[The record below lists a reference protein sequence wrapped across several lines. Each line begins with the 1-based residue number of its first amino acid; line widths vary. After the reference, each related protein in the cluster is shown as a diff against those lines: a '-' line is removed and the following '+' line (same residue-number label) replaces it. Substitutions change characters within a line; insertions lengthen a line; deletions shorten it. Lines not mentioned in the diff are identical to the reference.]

1 MKKFIAIICLV
12 CGVFSLSAK
21 ERQDSL
27 ILKIDKRNQT
37 LIGTSDSKR
46 TLREELETAFQK
58 KGIDLSDSLWQ
69 TIRQAIKTEADGDSS
84 LSVQIGNQKVRIA
97 IHKTPLRGS
106 VTSGQSTVDSGQW
119 AVDSRQSTVD
129 SGKSG
134 KKDEVRVGLDGVHV
148 KDGNEE
154 THVTWNGVYHREG
167 NEVTKVI
174 WGKDSTKVKRPEL
187 YSRKGLN
194 FYFGLNALTGV
205 VPELATPYPGA
216 APYVPNFTLNPTGSR
231 YASIEIARFV
241 TLSEGKKSAFRLGY
255 GLEIDWYNFM
265 FDHNRIATKG
275 PNGVQFITISSSTGK
290 EIAMSKNKMS
300 VSYLTLPIMP
310 HFSFDKKSAVQMIA
324 LGGYVSYRLDTWTKA
339 VEEESGNLRKETS
352 NLYVNPFRYGLR
364 AEFALRHFPDLFF
377 TYDLSPIFE
386 PGKGPEMRGLAFGI
400 RLL

>member
-12 CGVFSLSAK
+12 VSVFSLSAK

-37 LIGTSDSKR
+37 LIGGKDSKR
-46 TLREELETAFQK
+46 TLKEELEIAFEK
-58 KGIDLSDSLWQ
+58 KGIVLTDSLWQ
-69 TIRQAIKTEADGDSS
+69 NIRQAIKTDSDGDSS
-84 LSVQIGNQKVRIA
+84 ISVRIGNSSVKIG
-97 IHKTPLRGS
+97 IFKSPLRGAVKES
-106 VTSGQSTVDSGQW
+106 SQSDLVKESEVRSPESWKNSG
-119 AVDSRQSTVD
+119 R
-129 SGKSG
+129 KE
-134 KKDEVRVGLDGVHV
+134 EVRVGLDGIHV
-148 KDGNEE
+148 KEGNEE
-154 THVTWNGVYHREG
+154 THVTWDGVYHREG

-174 WGKDSTKVKRPEL
+174 WGKDSTKLKRPNL

-194 FYFGLNALTGV
+194 FYFGLNALAGGETEIAV
-205 VPELATPYPGA
+205 PYPGA
-216 APYVPNFTLNPTGSR
+216 PPYVPNFTLNPTGSR
-231 YASIEIARFV
+231 YASIEIARFI

-265 FDHNRIATKG
+265 FDHNKIATKG
-275 PNGVQFITISSSTGK
+275 PNGVQFTTFYAAPGK

-310 HFSFDKKSAVQMIA
+310 HFAFDKKSAVQMIA
-324 LGGYVSYRLDTWTKA
+324 IGGYVSYRLDTWTKA
-339 VEEESGNLRKETS
+339 IEEESGNLRKETS

-377 TYDLSPIFE
+377 SYDLSPFFE
-386 PGKGPEMRGLAFGI
+386 TGKGPEMRGLAFGI

>member
-12 CGVFSLSAK
+12 VSVFSLSAK

-37 LIGTSDSKR
+37 LIGGKDSKR
-46 TLREELETAFQK
+46 TLKEELESAFEK
-58 KGIDLSDSLWQ
+58 KGLVLTDSLWQ
-69 TIRQAIKTEADGDSS
+69 NIRQAIKTDSDGDSS
-84 LSVQIGNQKVRIA
+84 LSVRIGNSSVKIGILKSGVKYKSEISVKTKPGGVSIA
-97 IHKTPLRGS
+97 S
-106 VTSGQSTVDSGQW
+106 
-119 AVDSRQSTVD
+119 
-129 SGKSG
+129 SGKE
-134 KKDEVRVGLDGVHV
+134 EVRVGLDGIHV
-148 KDGNEE
+148 NEGNEE

-174 WGKDSTKVKRPEL
+174 WGKDSTKLKRPNL

-194 FYFGLNALTGV
+194 FYFGFNALTGGETEIAV
-205 VPELATPYPGA
+205 PYPGA
-216 APYVPNFTLNPTGSR
+216 PPYVPNFTLNPTGSR
-231 YASIEIARFV
+231 YASIEIARFI

-265 FDHNRIATKG
+265 FDHNKIATKG
-275 PNGVQFITISSSTGK
+275 PNGVQFTTYYAAPGK

-310 HFSFDKKSAVQMIA
+310 HFAFDKKSAVQMIA
-324 LGGYVSYRLDTWTKA
+324 IGGYVSYRLDTWTKA
-339 VEEESGNLRKETS
+339 IEEESGNLRKETS

-377 TYDLSPIFE
+377 SYDLSPFFE
-386 PGKGPEMRGLAFGI
+386 TGKGPEMRGLAFGI

>member
-12 CGVFSLSAK
+12 VSTLSLYAK
-21 ERQDSL
+21 EGQDSL
-27 ILKIDKRNQT
+27 LLKINKRDQT
-37 LIGTSDSKR
+37 LVGAKNSNH
-46 TLREELETAFQK
+46 TLKEELEIAFNK
-58 KGIDLSDSLWQ
+58 KGLVLSDSLWQ
-69 TIRQAIKTEADGDSS
+69 NIRQAIKTDFDGDSS
-84 LSVQIGNQKVRIA
+84 ISVRIGNSSVKIGILKSGEKYKSEISVKTKPGGVRIA
-97 IHKTPLRGS
+97 S
-106 VTSGQSTVDSGQW
+106 
-119 AVDSRQSTVD
+119 
-129 SGKSG
+129 SGKE
-134 KKDEVRVGLDGVHV
+134 EVRVGLDGIHV
-148 KDGNEE
+148 NEGNEE
-154 THVTWNGVYHREG
+154 THVTWDGVYHREG

-174 WGKDSTKVKRPEL
+174 WGKDSTKLKRPNL

-194 FYFGLNALTGV
+194 FYFGFNALTGGETEIAV
-205 VPELATPYPGA
+205 PYPGA
-216 APYVPNFTLNPTGSR
+216 PPYVPNFTLNPTGSR
-231 YASIEIARFV
+231 YASIEIARFI

-275 PNGVQFITISSSTGK
+275 PNGVQFTTYYAAPGK

-310 HFSFDKKSAVQMIA
+310 HFAFDKKSAVQMIA
-324 LGGYVSYRLDTWTKA
+324 IGGYVSYRLDTWTKA

-377 TYDLSPIFE
+377 SYDLSPFFE
-386 PGKGPEMRGLAFGI
+386 TGKGPEMRGLAFGI

>member
-1 MKKFIAIICLV
+1 MKKIIAIICLV

-21 ERQDSL
+21 ETQDSL
-27 ILKIDKRNQT
+27 LLKIDKRNQT
-37 LIGTSDSKR
+37 LVGGNDSKR
-46 TLREELETAFQK
+46 TLREELEAAFDK
-58 KGIDLSDSLWQ
+58 KGIVLTDSLWQ
-69 TIRQAIKTEADGDSS
+69 SIRQAIKTDSDRDSS
-84 LSVQIGNQKVRIA
+84 LSVQIGNQKVKIA
-97 IHKTPLRGS
+97 INRSTVAGS
-106 VTSGQSTVDSGQW
+106 QSTVSKNQ
-119 AVDSRQSTVD
+119 
-129 SGKSG
+129 SG
-134 KKDEVRVGLDGVHV
+134 KKEEVRVGLDGVHV

-154 THVTWNGVYHREG
+154 THVTWDGVYHREG

-194 FYFGLNALTGV
+194 FYLGLNALTGI
-205 VPELATPYPGA
+205 VPEIATPYPGA

-241 TLSEGKKSAFRLGY
+241 TLSEGKRSAFRLGY

-265 FDHNRIATKG
+265 FDHNRIISKG
-275 PNGVQFITISSSTGK
+275 SNGVQFTSISSSTGK
-290 EIAMSKNKMS
+290 EVALSKNKMS
-300 VSYLTLPIMP
+300 VTYLTLPIMP
-310 HFSFDKKSAVQMIA
+310 HFAFDKKSAVQMIA
-324 LGGYVSYRLDTWTKA
+324 IGGYVSYRLDTWTKA

-352 NLYVNPFRYGLR
+352 NLYVNPFRYGLI

-377 TYDLSPIFE
+377 SYDLSPIFE

>member
-1 MKKFIAIICLV
+1 MKKIIAIICLLTS
-12 CGVFSLSAK
+12 VFNLSAK

-37 LIGTSDSKR
+37 LIGSADSKR
-46 TLREELETAFQK
+46 TLREELETAFDK
-58 KGIDLSDSLWQ
+58 KGIVLSDSLWQ
-69 TIRQAIKTEADGDSS
+69 TIRHAIKTDSDGDSS
-84 LSVQIGNQKVRIA
+84 LSVQIGNQKVKIA
-97 IHKTPLRGS
+97 INRSTVG
-106 VTSGQSTVDSGQW
+106 SGQFTVDRNQ
-119 AVDSRQSTVD
+119 
-129 SGKSG
+129 SG
-134 KKDEVRVGLDGVHV
+134 KKEEVRIGLDGVHV

-154 THVTWNGVYHREG
+154 THVTWDGVYHRDG
-167 NEVTKVI
+167 KEVTKVI
-174 WGKDSTKVKRPEL
+174 WGKDSTKLKRPSL

-194 FYFGLNALTGV
+194 FYFGLNTLTGGENEIAV
-205 VPELATPYPGA
+205 PYPGA
-216 APYVPNFTLNPTGSR
+216 PPYVPNFTLNPTGSR

-275 PNGVQFITISSSTGK
+275 PNGVQFAAAYTAPGK
-290 EIAMSKNKMS
+290 EIALSKNKMS

-310 HFSFDKKSAVQMIA
+310 HFAFDKKSAVQMIA
-324 LGGYVSYRLDTWTKA
+324 IGGYVSYRLDTWTKA
-339 VEEESGNLRKETS
+339 IEEESGNLRKETS
-352 NLYVNPFRYGLR
+352 NLYVNPFRYGVR

-377 TYDLSPIFE
+377 SYDLSPIFE

>member
-1 MKKFIAIICLV
+1 MKKIIAIICLV

-21 ERQDSL
+21 ETQDSL
-27 ILKIDKRNQT
+27 LLKIDKRNQT
-37 LIGTSDSKR
+37 LVGGNDSKR
-46 TLREELETAFQK
+46 TLREELEAAFDK
-58 KGIDLSDSLWQ
+58 KGIVLTDSLWQ
-69 TIRQAIKTEADGDSS
+69 SIRQAIKTDSDRDSS
-84 LSVQIGNQKVRIA
+84 LSVQIGNQKVKIA
-97 IHKTPLRGS
+97 INRSTVAGS
-106 VTSGQSTVDSGQW
+106 QSTV
-119 AVDSRQSTVD
+119 
-129 SGKSG
+129 GKNQSG
-134 KKDEVRVGLDGVHV
+134 KKEEVRVGLDGVHV

-154 THVTWNGVYHREG
+154 THVTWDGVYHREG

-194 FYFGLNALTGV
+194 FYLGLNALTGI
-205 VPELATPYPGA
+205 VPEIATPYPGA

-265 FDHNRIATKG
+265 FDHNRIISKG
-275 PNGVQFITISSSTGK
+275 SNGVQFTSISSSTGK
-290 EIAMSKNKMS
+290 EVALSKNKMS

-310 HFSFDKKSAVQMIA
+310 HFAFDKKSAVQMIA
-324 LGGYVSYRLDTWTKA
+324 IGGYVSYRLDTWTKA

-377 TYDLSPIFE
+377 SYDLSPIFE

>member
-1 MKKFIAIICLV
+1 MKKIIATICLL

-37 LIGTSDSKR
+37 LLGSSDSKR
-46 TLREELETAFQK
+46 TLREELETSFQK
-58 KGIDLSDSLWQ
+58 KGIVLSDSLWQ
-69 TIRQAIKTEADGDSS
+69 TIRQAIKSEADGDSS
-84 LSVQIGNQKVRIA
+84 LSIQIGNQQVKIA

-106 VTSGQSTVDSGQW
+106 VTSGQS
-119 AVDSRQSTVD
+119 
-129 SGKSG
+129 G
-134 KKDEVRVGLDGVHV
+134 KKEEVRVGLDGVHV
-148 KDGNEE
+148 KEGNEE
-154 THVTWNGVYHREG
+154 THVTWDGVYHREG

-174 WGKDSTKVKRPEL
+174 WGKDSTKLKRPNL

-194 FYFGLNALTGV
+194 FYLGLNALTGV
-205 VPELATPYPGA
+205 EPEIAVLYLGA
-216 APYVPNFTLNPTGSR
+216 PPYVPNFTLNPTGSR

-275 PNGVQFITISSSTGK
+275 PNGVEFAAAYTAPGK
-290 EIAMSKNKMS
+290 EIALSKNKMS

-310 HFSFDKKSAVQMIA
+310 HFAFDKKSAVQMIA
-324 LGGYVSYRLDTWTKA
+324 IGGYVSYRLDTWTKA
-339 VEEESGNLRKETS
+339 IEEESGNLRKETS